1 VIKLQWKMKSSR
13 ERWAGKK
20 YDFLLI
26 AHEHLYIFRK
36 LEEKENPTKFKESVR
51 WW

>member
-1 VIKLQWKMKSSR
+1 VP
-13 ERWAGKK
+13 AGKK

-26 AHEHLYIFRK
+26 GHEHLYIFRK
-36 LEEKENPTKFKESVR
+36 LEEKETQIPFKESVR

>member
-13 ERWAGKK
+13 ERWAGSK

-26 AHEHLYIFRK
+26 GHEHLYIFRK
-36 LEEKENPTKFKESVR
+36 LEEKERPTRFKESVR